1 MMSRGQCQGTR
12 GHIDAKVTNS
22 QLNVSEFYHNLKIRW
37 VATPGPTPQEIA
49 REEQEQQMELKVSF
63 CISLL
68 YLMIL
73 SFYTVVVLQSLE
85 NSPSSFD
92 L

>member
-12 GHIDAKVTNS
+12 GHIDTKFTTS
-22 QLNVSEFYHNLKIRW
+22 QLNGSEFHHNLKIRW

-63 CISLL
+63 CVSLL
-68 YLMIL
+68 
-73 SFYTVVVLQSLE
+73 
-85 NSPSSFD
+85 
-92 L
+92 